1 MSLFLFGALFIDAA
15 VEAATSLQELGWSP
29 SSLPLGHC
37 QGDCD
42 SDNDCASGML
52 CSHDSVPSGCS
63 GTASSPFYDFC
74 YDPNYDGSA
83 YFVAGPTAM
92 SFANARAYCSNL
104 GMPLASIHSDS
115 EQALANAAC
124 LDVTPDFCWLG
135 GHSIGNAV
143 HDYEWVDGTAWDYTY
158 WAPGEPNQADGSAE
172 DCVHLYSTWASGAW
186 NDDICTDLF
195 HPLCRGGG
203 EASVG
208 VLEELGW
215 WPSSLPLGNCQGDC
229 DSDNDCS
236 SGLICYHDAVP
247 HGCVGTP
254 SSPYYDYCGAPSA
267 AASSL
272 YALDTVEDPVPSAS
286 ATDSRPFK
294 EYLPLVIGATVG
306 VAVIAVIV
314 VFVAVRAKKKNG
326 GIVAEHVAEAST
338 ASVVDAVT
346 EQSTTAKD
354 VSLEM
359 EAGPVTGAQNL

>member
-1 MSLFLFGALFIDAA
+1 
-15 VEAATSLQELGWSP
+15 
-29 SSLPLGHC
+29 
-37 QGDCD
+37 
-42 SDNDCASGML
+42 ML

>member
-1 MSLFLFGALFIDAA
+1 
-15 VEAATSLQELGWSP
+15 
-29 SSLPLGHC
+29 
-37 QGDCD
+37 
-42 SDNDCASGML
+42 ML

-143 HDYEWVDGTAWDYTY
+143 HDYEWVDGT
-158 WAPGEPNQADGSAE
+158 
-172 DCVHLYSTWASGAW
+172 AW

-354 VSLEM
+354 VSLDM

>member
-1 MSLFLFGALFIDAA
+1 
-15 VEAATSLQELGWSP
+15 
-29 SSLPLGHC
+29 
-37 QGDCD
+37 
-42 SDNDCASGML
+42 ML

-158 WAPGEPNQADGSAE
+158 WAPG
-172 DCVHLYSTWASGAW
+172 AW

-208 VLEELGW
+208 VLEEL
-215 WPSSLPLGNCQGDC
+215 
-229 DSDNDCS
+229 
-236 SGLICYHDAVP
+236 
-247 HGCVGTP
+247 
-254 SSPYYDYCGAPSA
+254 
-267 AASSL
+267 
-272 YALDTVEDPVPSAS
+272 
-286 ATDSRPFK
+286 
-294 EYLPLVIGATVG
+294 
-306 VAVIAVIV
+306 
-314 VFVAVRAKKKNG
+314 
-326 GIVAEHVAEAST
+326 
-338 ASVVDAVT
+338 
-346 EQSTTAKD
+346 
-354 VSLEM
+354 
-359 EAGPVTGAQNL
+359 